1 MRYLDP
7 LLYDQVWANIAARA
21 PESEREARRRRQT
34 AERLR
39 AELLDGPPATWL
51 DRLAD
56 ERFCNRDLFEHLLE
70 ICHQALPFEASLGFE
85 VSVVALELGRLLSE
99 RSSDT
104 ATIET
109 LCRALCL
116 GSHAR
121 RLIGKPELAELLLM
135 RAAYLAEDPASLG
148 FFCRSY
154 ALLRWD
160 QGRME
165 EAAALLEQGRRRY
178 RELGDTRE
186 ESACEALLGLLYHET
201 GELARAE
208 NALHRARSGLDS
220 RRNPWLMAQV
230 NLALARCLGLTNRKA
245 EARALR
251 ESAWSLYRCTPMEEA
266 TCSLLWLEAQ
276 VAEAL
281 GDLEDAETLFETVRR
296 KFIARGCLPEA
307 TLSTV
312 QLAVIL
318 ASQGRGE
325 ETPAL
330 AAELAAVFGGRK
342 GFDLTLN
349 AIHLMAAE
357 TAGGGLDPEVWHLMT
372 PSYLLSFRIMGVSPR
387 PVPFV

>member
-1 MRYLDP
+1 
-7 LLYDQVWANIAARA
+7 LLAGH
-21 PESEREARRRRQT
+21 PT
-34 AERLR
+34 
-39 AELLDGPPATWL
+39 TWL

-70 ICHQALPFEASLGFE
+70 ICHQSLPFEASQGFE

-99 RSSDT
+99 RSPDC
-104 ATIET
+104 ATVET

-186 ESACEALLGLLYHET
+186 VSACDALLGLLFHET

-208 NALHRARSGLDS
+208 IALRRARPGLDS
-220 RRNPWLMAQV
+220 RSHPWLASQV
-230 NLALARCLGLTNRKA
+230 HLSLARCLGLAGRKA

-251 ESAWSLYRCTPMEEA
+251 EGAWSLYRCTPMEEA
-266 TCSLLWLEAQ
+266 TCTLLWLEAQ
-276 VAEAL
+276 VAEAV
-281 GDLEDAETLFETVRR
+281 GDLEDAETLFRTVRR

-307 TLSTV
+307 TLTTV
-312 QLAVIL
+312 QLAVVL
-318 ASQGRGE
+318 AFQGRGE

-330 AAELAAVFGGRK
+330 TAELTSVFGGCK

-349 AIHLMAAE
+349 AIHLMTRE
-357 TAGGGLDPEVWHLMT
+357 TAGGGLDPEAWHLMT
-372 PSYLLSFRIMGVSPR
+372 PSYLLSFRIMGVSPQ